1 VPALTATTTRLTNGA
16 LYQTG
21 WFACVLGAAWGHG
34 TVGAVA
40 AGALMAGHLVASPD
54 RRTDLRTMLGTLTI
68 GGVVE
73 GLQIAA
79 GTYQTL
85 GGGVP
90 GPVPPLWLLALWA
103 HFATTFRYSL
113 RALVARPWAA
123 VLFGA
128 LGGPVAFLAGERLG
142 AVTLARPLGAS
153 LTALALGW
161 AAAMTLVALAF
172 GGQARRP
179 MPCYGRPGS

>member
-1 VPALTATTTRLTNGA
+1 VPALTAATTRLVNGV

-21 WFACVLGAAWGHG
+21 WFACVLGAGLGHG
-34 TVGAVA
+34 TIGAA
-40 AGALMAGHLVASPD
+40 AAAVLMAGHLAASPD
-54 RRTDLRTMLGTLTI
+54 RRTDLRTIIGTLAI

-79 GTYQTL
+79 GTYVSL
-85 GGGVP
+85 GGSAP
-90 GPVPPLWLLALWA
+90 GPLPPLWLLALWA

-128 LGGPVAFLAGERLG
+128 VGGPVAFLAGERLG
-142 AVTLARPLGAS
+142 AVTLTRPLGAS
-153 LTALALGW
+153 VTALALGW
-161 AAAMTLVALAF
+161 AAAMGVVALAF
-172 GGQARRP
+172 GGLARQPMPRYRRP
-179 MPCYGRPGS
+179 PS

>member
-1 VPALTATTTRLTNGA
+1 VPALTATATRLFNGG

-34 TVGAVA
+34 TAGAIA
-40 AGALMAGHLVASPD
+40 AAALMAGHLAASPD
-54 RRTDLRTMLGTLTI
+54 RRVDLRTMFATLAV
-68 GGVVE
+68 GAVVE
-73 GLQIAA
+73 GGQIAA

-85 GGGVP
+85 GGSAP
-90 GPVPPLWLLALWA
+90 GGVPPLWLLALWA

-113 RALVARPWAA
+113 RAVVARPWAA

-142 AVTLARPLGAS
+142 AVTLTRPLVTAGA
-153 LTALALGW
+153 ALALGW
-161 AAAMTLVALAF
+161 ALAMGVVALAF
-172 GGQARRP
+172 GGLARQP
-179 MPCYGRPGS
+179 MPRYRRPGS

>member
-1 VPALTATTTRLTNGA
+1 VALTATATRLVNGA

-21 WFACVLGAAWGHG
+21 WFACVLGAAWGRG
-34 TVGAVA
+34 TAGAVA
-40 AGALMAGHLVASPD
+40 AAVLMAGHLAASPD
-54 RRTDLRTMLGTLTI
+54 RRVDVRTMLGTLAV
-68 GGVVE
+68 GALVE
-73 GLQIAA
+73 AVQIAA

-85 GGGVP
+85 GAGPP
-90 GPVPPLWLLALWA
+90 GAVPPLWLLALWA

-142 AVTLARPLGAS
+142 AVSLTRPLGTAVA
-153 LTALALGW
+153 ALALGW
-161 AAAMTLVALAF
+161 AAAMGVVALAF
-172 GGQARRP
+172 GALARQPMPRYRRP
-179 MPCYGRPGS
+179 WS

>member
-1 VPALTATTTRLTNGA
+1 MPALTATATRLVNGG

-21 WFACVLGAAWGHG
+21 WFACVLGAALGHG

-40 AGALMAGHLVASPD
+40 AAALMAGHLAASPD
-54 RRTDLRTMLGTLTI
+54 RRIDLRTMLATLAV
-68 GGVVE
+68 GAVVE
-73 GLQIAA
+73 GGQIVA

-85 GGGVP
+85 GGGAP

-142 AVTLARPLGAS
+142 AVALSRPLGTAV
-153 LTALALGW
+153 TALAFGW
-161 AAAMTLVALAF
+161 AVAMGVVALAF
-172 GGQARRP
+172 GSLARQP
-179 MPCYGRPGS
+179 MPRYRRPGS